1 MCSISLKILCTKLW
15 QYLPRMQRMAVERIQ
30 RQVLRRQ
37 RQVRGW
43 GVLTGGV
50 GGRGRDALQYVAG
63 GSADPQLDPR
73 RRGPEH
79 FQGFLVSNTRINAPA
94 VGLGISY

>member
-1 MCSISLKILCTKLW
+1 MCSISFKILCTKLW

-37 RQVRGW
+37 RQVRGV
-43 GVLTGGV
+43 GGPHRRRRGV
-50 GGRGRDALQYVAG
+50 GGRDALQYVAG

-94 VGLGISY
+94 VGLGD